1 MTRPDAKAARLRE
14 RLRRLEA
21 EVEDRTRDLTDA
33 LERQTAT
40 SEILS
45 VISGSPTDVQPVF
58 DTIVRSAVRL
68 CDARFALV
76 FRLEGDI
83 VNLVSHHNYPPAAL
97 EQFRRSFSHRLS
109 EGGTVVAQ
117 TMLRKEIV
125 HIHNILL
132 NREVS
137 AAVHELARSAGYRSV
152 LGVPMLREGRALGAL
167 TVTQGSTP
175 PDLASA

>member
-1 MTRPDAKAARLRE
+1 MRKGEKPRRPRKVSPARKGSRKGMTRPDAKAARLRE

-40 SEILS
+40 SEILG

-83 VNLVSHHNYPPAAL
+83 VNLVAHHNYSPGAL
-97 EQFRRSFSHRLS
+97 EQFQRSF
-109 EGGTVVAQ
+109 
-117 TMLRKEIV
+117 
-125 HIHNILL
+125 
-132 NREVS
+132 
-137 AAVHELARSAGYRSV
+137 
-152 LGVPMLREGRALGAL
+152 
-167 TVTQGSTP
+167 
-175 PDLASA
+175 